1 MVTRILATKKLIA
14 SQAEEHLPS
23 IPLSLYHDKR
33 KGELTPSSLCNLPI
47 MRLPRLCSKGMDAL
61 QANHERPTNPYEEV
75 HPFSTVHPHGLP
87 CESGTEAPGP
97 SCLRSIA
104 RNGGSNGKRNCGN
117 VGFAGRR
124 LPALANYFSKQVLK
138 TILLSASLA
147 FGALAP
153 AAVEAAS
160 SCGYASHYGNG
171 DGFAW
176 QTMANGRPMDP
187 NAMTSAH
194 PSLPMGT
201 KIRVVNPAN
210 GKSVNLVIS
219 DRGPYHGGRIL
230 DLSSG
235 AFSRIASLGQG
246 IAKVCFSRV

>member
-1 MVTRILATKKLIA
+1 
-14 SQAEEHLPS
+14 
-23 IPLSLYHDKR
+23 
-33 KGELTPSSLCNLPI
+33 
-47 MRLPRLCSKGMDAL
+47 MDAL
-61 QANHERPTNPYEEV
+61 QANHERPTNPCEEV
-75 HPFSTVHPHGLP
+75 HPFSTVHPHGPP
-87 CESGTEAPGP
+87 CESEAEAPEP

-104 RNGGSNGKRNCGN
+104 RNRESNGKGNCDN

-124 LPALANYFSKQVLK
+124 LPALANYFPKQVLK
-138 TILLSASLA
+138 TIFLSAFIA

-187 NAMTSAH
+187 NAMTTAH

-201 KIRVVNPAN
+201 KIRVTNPAN

-246 IAKVCFSRV
+246 VTRVCFAKL

>member
-1 MVTRILATKKLIA
+1 MLAK
-14 SQAEEHLPS
+14 H
-23 IPLSLYHDKR
+23 
-33 KGELTPSSLCNLPI
+33 
-47 MRLPRLCSKGMDAL
+47 
-61 QANHERPTNPYEEV
+61 
-75 HPFSTVHPHGLP
+75 ST
-87 CESGTEAPGP
+87 EWE
-97 SCLRSIA
+97 
-104 RNGGSNGKRNCGN
+104 GSNGKRNCGN

-124 LPALANYFSKQVLK
+124 LPALANYSPKQVLK
-138 TILLSASLA
+138 SIFLSAFIA

-153 AAVEAAS
+153 AAVEAKS
-160 SCGYASHYGNG
+160 SCGYASHYGHG

-176 QTMANGRPMDP
+176 RTMANGRPMDP
-187 NAMTSAH
+187 NAMTTAH

-201 KIRVVNPAN
+201 KIRVTNPAN

-246 IAKVCFSRV
+246 VAKVCFSRV